1 MGRMSREKGKRGERE
16 VAEILRN
23 HGYAARRGQQFHG
36 GADSPDVVGLPGFHI
51 EVKYTQRFDL
61 YGALKQ
67 AETDSSGMDDVPL
80 VVHRKAA
87 ENGQKKPDWVA
98 VLKLED
104 FLKILEDAR

>member
-1 MGRMSREKGKRGERE
+1 MSREKGKRGERE

-23 HGYAARRGQQFHG
+23 HGYAARRGQQYHG
-36 GADSPDVVGLPGFHI
+36 GGDSPDVVGLPGFHI

-67 AETDSSGMDDVPL
+67 AETDSFGTGYIPL
-80 VVHRKAA
+80 VVYRKAA
-87 ENGQKKPDWVA
+87 ESGQKKPDWAA

-104 FLKILEDAR
+104 FLKILEETR